1 MRQKRGEIRV
11 IWCMWCAVEG
21 GAVHVRG
28 GGGGCGGGGAV
39 VIVIALSSSASS
51 SSSHRCFS

>member
-51 SSSHRCFS
+51 SSSHR